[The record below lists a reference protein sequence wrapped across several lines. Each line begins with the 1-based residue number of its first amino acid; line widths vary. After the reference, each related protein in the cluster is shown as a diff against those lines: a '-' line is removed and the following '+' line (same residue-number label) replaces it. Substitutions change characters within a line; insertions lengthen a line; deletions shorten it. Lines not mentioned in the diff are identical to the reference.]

1 MLELTHKDFKVTVI
15 SIFKDLKKNVIIM
28 SGWMGNLNKAMETKS
43 AKRKS
48 QNGKVKYLKL
58 KFNWRRLTSNWRLK
72 NKG

>member
-48 QNGKVKYLKL
+48 
-58 KFNWRRLTSNWRLK
+58 
-72 NKG
+72 